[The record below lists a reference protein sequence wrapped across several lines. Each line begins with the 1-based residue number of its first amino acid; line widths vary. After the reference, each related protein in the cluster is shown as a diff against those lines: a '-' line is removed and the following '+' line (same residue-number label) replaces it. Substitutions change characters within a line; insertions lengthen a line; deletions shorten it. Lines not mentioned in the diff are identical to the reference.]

1 MPDDPIAKPAVRA
14 LIDESG
20 IEDEDLAGI
29 AGGAGMATHGQPD
42 ARDTWSQTVYDHSLP
57 VPASGP
63 APAASPHLDA
73 ARQVPAGVEVEAK
86 RALLPGRGMAPAA
99 RHPTD
104 TNEPAAPLPDPR
116 SLFDPSKPDG
126 IT

>member
-14 LIDESG
+14 LIDEPG
-20 IEDEDLAGI
+20 LEDDALTNI
-29 AGGAGMATHGQPD
+29 VGGGMAPSAVASAGD
-42 ARDTWSQTVYDHSLP
+42 SWAQTVYDHSLP

-63 APAASPHLDA
+63 APAASAHLDT
-73 ARQVPAGVEVEAK
+73 ARQPPAAGEVEAK
-86 RALLPGRGMAPAA
+86 RALLPGLGVAPAA

-104 TNEPAAPLPDPR
+104 TNEPAGPPPDPR
-116 SLFDPSKPDG
+116 SLFDPSKPDD